1 MVIATRVAACW
12 RLGVPNKWRGRARP
26 QHDGKTLRMV
36 EPGREPP
43 PMTTQRNNEQLF
55 ARLFRMMDSPYE
67 GEALSAFRQVRRILQ
82 EESTSFGAILDH
94 TQQLRETNTALGQ
107 QNQELHRENVK
118 FRQRFE
124 RFSLARAAATRV
136 RAFSDRFTPDASVAM
151 AASASGSPSA
161 GSGIPRDVGSLIG
174 IFVLIAVTSV
184 SCQLFASGS
193 PDPPQRAS
201 AAEGAWVATL
211 ATGASIERAAAA
223 PSPSRPV
230 HKLPADFSVDHP
242 PWCPACRP
250 QSSRS
255 EASSWPTRLPA
266 DFSIDR
272 PPWCPACR
280 GQPSHPRADRRRSYD
295 RVF

>member
-1 MVIATRVAACW
+1 
-12 RLGVPNKWRGRARP
+12 
-26 QHDGKTLRMV
+26 
-36 EPGREPP
+36 
-43 PMTTQRNNEQLF
+43 MTTQRSNEQIF

-67 GEALSAFRQVRRILQ
+67 GEALSAFRQVRRVLQ
-82 EESTSFGAILDH
+82 EESATFGAILDH
-94 TQQLRETNTALGQ
+94 TQQLAETNAALGQ

-118 FRQRFE
+118 FRKRFD

-136 RAFSDRFTPDASVAM
+136 RAFSERFTPDASVAV
-151 AASASGSPSA
+151 AASASRSPSA

-184 SCQLFASGS
+184 SCQLFASGGPNS
-193 PDPPQRAS
+193 SQSAS
-201 AAEGAWVATL
+201 AAESAWVASL
-211 ATGASIERAAAA
+211 STGATVDGRAAAA
-223 PSPSRPV
+223 PAESRQA

-250 QSSRS
+250 QPYRS
-255 EASSWPTRLPA
+255 EAPSWPTRLPA
-266 DFSIDR
+266 DFSIDH

-280 GQPSHPRADRRRSYD
+280 GQQSHPRADRRRSYE